1 MCVSFIVIPYIICS
15 TIEDVVKSLNKYVY
29 KCDKFDM
36 VVRRSAVLSDTLR
49 RMDKASFDP
58 AKNEGWFIKYNYC
71 FDAA

>member
-1 MCVSFIVIPYIICS
+1 M
-15 TIEDVVKSLNKYVY
+15 YVY
-29 KCDKFDM
+29 KCDEFDM

-58 AKNEGWFIKYNYC
+58 AKKNGLFIKYNYC